1 MLLTQTPLPM
11 SSTEGTAN
19 SLTYRYV
26 TLQRLQ
32 NNFTDLIH
40 SCTGSCP
47 KAQCFVLRMVLICL
61 MCYCIAILNS
71 ARPVWPFSQRLSV
84 QLLFSERSYLRRLHG
99 NRKIGEIQS
108 PDAGKNMTS
117 ECRMQYGANF
127 WGSSTGS
134 CSSKIQTQF
143 QKCWEAV

>member
-61 MCYCIAILNS
+61 MCCCIATLNS
-71 ARPVWPFSQRLSV
+71 ARPVWPFSQCLSV

-117 ECRMQYGANF
+117 ECRMQYGENF
-127 WGSSTGS
+127 WGSSNTNPIPKMLGG
-134 CSSKIQTQF
+134 CV
-143 QKCWEAV
+143 KCK